1 MTAPSGIRASG
12 LSKTYVSPRGSV
24 PAVNGLDLDV
34 HEGEF
39 FGLLGP
45 NGAGKSTTI
54 AMLTALARPDAGT
67 AEVAGVDV
75 LRDPVLVRQLIG
87 VAPQRDALDRQLAVA
102 ANLEF
107 RGRMFGMSR
116 RDAVRRADE
125 LLERFALADRR
136 KAGVNELSGGQLK
149 RLVVARALVHR
160 PRVLFLDEPT
170 AGVDPQSRH
179 NLWEL
184 LRDLH
189 GQGQTIL
196 LTTHYLEEAEALCGR
211 VAVLDHGKVIAC
223 DEVAGLTA
231 LAGADTVVTITY
243 DSGPPDRV
251 KGLEDHPAV
260 SRVEVTGTT
269 VKVFSSSPE
278 VVLADLVSFGYEA
291 GARVTGATTIRPSLE
306 SAFLMLTGREY
317 RE

>member
-1 MTAPSGIRASG
+1 MTSQAGIRATG

-24 PAVNGLDLDV
+24 RAVDRLVLDV
-34 HEGEF
+34 HEGEL

-54 AMLTALARPDAGT
+54 SMLTTLAKPDEGT

-75 LRDPVLVRQLIG
+75 LGDPVLVRQLIG
-87 VAPQRDALDRQLAVA
+87 VASQKDALDRQLGVV

-116 RDAVRRADE
+116 RMARQRADE
-125 LLERFALADRR
+125 LIEQFALTDRR
-136 KAGVNELSGGQLK
+136 KASVNELSGGQLK
-149 RLVVARALVHR
+149 RLAVARALVHR

-179 NLWEL
+179 NLWDL
-184 LRDLH
+184 LRNLH
-189 GQGQTIL
+189 QQGQTIL

-211 VAVLDHGKVIAC
+211 IAVMDHGKVIAC
-223 DEVAGLTA
+223 DEVASLTA

-243 DSGPPDRV
+243 DAGLPDQV
-251 KGLEDHPAV
+251 KSLESHPAV
-260 SRVEVTGTT
+260 SRLETTDTT
-269 VKVFSSSPE
+269 VKVFTYSPE
-278 VVLADLVSFGYEA
+278 VVLAQLVSFGHEA
-291 GARVTGATTIRPSLE
+291 GLRVTGATTIRPSLE
-306 SAFLMLTGREY
+306 SVFLMLTGREY